1 MQGKTLA
8 EVCDELSVKPH
19 ILRYWEEQVPW
30 LAPERSMGGHRA
42 YSESHVHL
50 LFRFKYLVETRGFTL
65 QGAAD
70 QLISENTGAAVE
82 IKSKLHP
89 LRYSLLQLQGS
100 LKRNPVSAFHDV
112 VEAGSA
118 AEGKTAA
125 GKADTAKSAS
135 IKHPV
140 EDFFPG
146 ITSLGIDAQLHLLRD
161 YSAFRSEFRLP
172 LQDFLY
178 PEAAGFLPEPAR
190 EVRRKVNIIQPSSKG
205 LFPGSPTRPLVII
218 APVYSSVH
226 TVAAVSGLLQ
236 LVEDSDSM
244 HLVLLCSPGEDEDY
258 IHEAL
263 TFAAGC
269 SRIHVHP
276 LPVFPDIS
284 PENRLILSPDQ
295 VISRYYPGP
304 GIALSSVLGGM
315 ILHNALVWYHPL
327 GLHGLSFRLPSVAM
341 LEWIDQHDE
350 ISAVVPVAQGARGR
364 RPILPVVALRI
375 QDGQCPGLLH
385 GFTGCSV
392 VREKIPVIN
401 RLDKPDDII
410 QQEVRRVRASVTDLV
425 KQSAHVSVYYEK

>member
-30 LAPERSMGGHRA
+30 LAPERSMGGHRT

-50 LFRFKYLVETRGFTL
+50 LFRFKYLVDTRGFTL

-70 QLISENTGAAVE
+70 QLISESTGTAVE

-100 LKRNPVSAFHDV
+100 LKKNHVSELHTLV
-112 VEAGSA
+112 KEGSA
-118 AEGKTAA
+118 AA
-125 GKADTAKSAS
+125 GKSDTAKSAS
-135 IKHPV
+135 SKHPV
-140 EDFFPG
+140 EDYFPG

-178 PEAAGFLPEPAR
+178 PEADTDLPEPAR
-190 EVRRKVNIIQPSSKG
+190 VLRRKVNVVHSSSEG
-205 LFPGSPTRPLVII
+205 FFQGSPVCPLVII
-218 APVYSSVH
+218 APVYSSIY
-226 TVAAVSGLLQ
+226 TAAAVSGLLQ
-236 LVEDSDSM
+236 LVAKSDSI
-244 HLVLLCSPGEDEDY
+244 HLILLCSPGEDEGY

-263 TFAAGC
+263 SFAAGC

-315 ILHNALVWYHPL
+315 ILHSAFVWYHPL
-327 GLHGLSFRLPSVAM
+327 GLHANSFTLPSLAM
-341 LEWIDQHDE
+341 LEWMDRRDG
-350 ISAVVPVAQGARGR
+350 ISAAVPVAQGGNGR
-364 RPILPVVALRI
+364 RPILPIVGLRI
-375 QDGQCPGLLH
+375 RDGQCPGLLQ
-385 GFTGCSV
+385 GFIGCSV

-410 QQEVRRVRASVTDLV
+410 YQEVRRVRASVTDLV